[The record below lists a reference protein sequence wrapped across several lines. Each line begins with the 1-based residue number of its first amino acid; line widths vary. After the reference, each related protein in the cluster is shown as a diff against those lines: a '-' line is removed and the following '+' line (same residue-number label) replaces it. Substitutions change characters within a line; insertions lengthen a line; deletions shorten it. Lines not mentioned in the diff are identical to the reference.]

1 MKYSVVMQSCSKF
14 SKICKATIASLVPYD
29 FIDEIVLATDDSGIS
44 KEINSKLI
52 VKILDKDYGFSTNMI
67 HALDACK
74 NENALILLDDYVLP
88 HPSNQPVNQKELVS
102 SAIKLLNEKND
113 IACVRFNIFDPSCA
127 DFSDS
132 INEFVRVKDKFNYL
146 CSLQPSVWRV
156 NDLKRILKH
165 GEDAWDAETSGSKRM
180 REMKLKAYI
189 TKHEA
194 MIHINA
200 LRFGKYI
207 RNKFVDYADSN
218 NIEVPKDM
226 EVLVKIPNKAKKKS
240 ETKIV
245 GLDKY
250 RSSKKKR

>member
-1 MKYSVVMQSCSKF
+1 MKYTVVMQSCKKF
-14 SKICKATIASLVPYD
+14 SKICKATLTSLIPYG
-29 FIDEIVLATDDSGIS
+29 FIDEIILATDDDGIS
-44 KEINSKLI
+44 GKINPKI
-52 VKILDKDYGFSTNMI
+52 KMVILDKDYGFSTNMI
-67 HALDACK
+67 HALEKCDTDK
-74 NENALILLDDYVLP
+74 ALILLDDYVLP
-88 HPSNQPVNQKELVS
+88 HPSNQPVDQEKLIH
-102 SAIKLLNEKND
+102 SAMKLLDEKKEV
-113 IACVRFNIFDPSCA
+113 ACVRLNIFDPTCA
-127 DFSDS
+127 DFSDT

-156 NDLKRILKH
+156 SHLKSILKQ

-180 REMKLKAYI
+180 REMHLKSYI
-189 TKHEA
+189 SKHEA

-226 EVLVKIPNKAKKKS
+226 DVFVKIPNKNKKKS
-240 ETKIV
+240 DTKVV